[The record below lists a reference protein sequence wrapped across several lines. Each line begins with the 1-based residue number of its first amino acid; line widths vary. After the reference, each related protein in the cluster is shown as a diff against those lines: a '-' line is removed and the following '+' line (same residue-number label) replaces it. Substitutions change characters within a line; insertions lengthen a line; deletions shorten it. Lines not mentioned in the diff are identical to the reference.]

1 MGSPLNVAEA
11 QPASATAINEE
22 PGPIQPVI
30 TGWDEDGTW
39 FVDVPSFEGPF
50 DLLLQL
56 VARHE
61 VDITAIPMSKVVDE
75 FLAVMAK
82 MELNT
87 TTEFLIVAA
96 TLVEIKALRLLP
108 GVDEDEIDDVAIRA
122 RDLLY
127 ARLLEYRMV
136 RDAAVF
142 LADQVERNASQVPR
156 QVPLEAPYRS
166 LQPPTQI
173 GMDLDALGR
182 LAFKVCTP
190 AQTEIDTTHIR
201 ARTMRVHDAAVI
213 VLDWLSR
220 GPTSLRTIIDDC
232 ANTGE
237 VVAHFLAILELY
249 KLDWLTLELADDGLI
264 ITRDPNANARP
275 LPALVELS

>member
-1 MGSPLNVAEA
+1 MGQEVTT
-11 QPASATAINEE
+11 PASE
-22 PGPIQPVI
+22 PIQPVI

-75 FLAVMAK
+75 FLTVMAQ

-108 GVDEDEIDDVAIRA
+108 DQDDDEVDEVAIRA

-136 RDAAVF
+136 RDAGVF
-142 LADQVERNASQVPR
+142 LEERLDHFAGEVPR
-156 QVPLEAPYRS
+156 QVPLEAPYRA
-166 LQPPTQI
+166 LQPPTTI

-190 AQTEIDTTHIR
+190 ADTVIDTTHIR
-201 ARTMRVHDAAVI
+201 AQTMRVHDAALI
-213 VLDWLSR
+213 VLDWVNQ
-220 GPTSLRTIIDDC
+220 GPTLLRSIIEDC
-232 ANTGE
+232 ASPGE
-237 VVAHFLAILELY
+237 IVAHFLAILELY
-249 KLDWLTLELADDGLI
+249 KLDWLRIETQPGGLMI
-264 ITRDPNANARP
+264 SRDPDASGRA
-275 LPALVELS
+275 LPAVVELS